1 MVERSILRSDTPWG
15 EIYGAHR
22 SALISYAERI
32 AGNRAEA
39 EDVVQ
44 DAWLHL
50 RQALDR
56 DKLRDPVPYLYR
68 IVRNLAIDGRRKAGR
83 QARHVADEAVA
94 DLAEIADDAP
104 SPDVVVSAQ
113 VELRCVERALASL
126 PERQRIAIEMY
137 RLGDFK
143 LREIAERLN
152 ISISLAHLLIVK
164 GLAECHRL
172 CRPDDL
178 EGDGR

>member
-1 MVERSILRSDTPWG
+1 MSSDHVG
-15 EIYGAHR
+15 LEVYGAHR
-22 SALISYAERI
+22 RALIDYAERI

-50 RQALDR
+50 RRALER
-56 DKLRDPVPYLYR
+56 GALRDPVPYLYR
-68 IVRNLAIDGRRKAGR
+68 IVRNLAIDARRRARR
-83 QARHVADEAVA
+83 QSRYLSHDAADRMMDVAD
-94 DLAEIADDAP
+94 DTP
-104 SPDVVVSAQ
+104 SPEAIVGAQ
-113 VELRCVERALASL
+113 AELRRLERALASL

-137 RLGDFK
+137 RLGGFK

-152 ISISLAHLLIVK
+152 ISVSLAHLLIVR

-172 CRPDDL
+172 CRPDSPLAD
-178 EGDGR
+178 D